1 MLLLLAFTKYDF
13 GGIAM
18 LVVALLV
25 ITGCVKPNTALA
37 KFADSNVIIIA
48 AMMMCAAGFSK
59 TRAVKSIGNL
69 LFKVS
74 GGSFERCCGMFMVV
88 LFAMGFV
95 LPGAVG
101 RIAIAYPIMMEVC
114 RRYDRS
120 PSKIMFPVGCM
131 MLCDQTG
138 FPIGGAAVTYAKY
151 NGFLENAGYTF
162 GDSFSIM
169 EPFIARI
176 PVCIIM
182 LIYFMTIGVKIA
194 PEKPALAI
202 EALKVKAKKEERE
215 LTKFQEIAAYIIFLG
230 TCLCLVFYSKMG
242 IPQWIVPFAGAILMY
257 AVGANNVRESINAM
271 PINLMMLL
279 IGAFVMSEALLET
292 GTGEWVG
299 NLAAMFPMVNA
310 LGDEEVGITA
320 LIEST
325 LGGLT
330 GLSPFLFLFILV
342 IATGILT
349 QFMNNGATANL
360 FIPIAI
366 MTCNTLGCSAKGLI
380 MIIQNASL
388 VAWFMPTATAIIPM
402 LMEGGGYDLKTMI
415 KQGLPPALLKSVC
428 QIAWIA
434 FMFPA
439 YPG

>member
-1 MLLLLAFTKYDF
+1 MTMHIAITIGIWLLMLLLLAFTKYDF

-169 EPFIARI
+169 DPFIARI

-215 LTKFQEIAAYIIFLG
+215 LTKFLPGHLPVPGVLQRDGHSPVDRSLRGRYPHVRRGRKQRERIHQRHAHQPDDAAHRRI
-230 TCLCLVFYSKMG
+230 
-242 IPQWIVPFAGAILMY
+242 
-257 AVGANNVRESINAM
+257 RHE
-271 PINLMMLL
+271 
-279 IGAFVMSEALLET
+279 
-292 GTGEWVG
+292 
-299 NLAAMFPMVNA
+299 
-310 LGDEEVGITA
+310 
-320 LIEST
+320 
-325 LGGLT
+325 
-330 GLSPFLFLFILV
+330 
-342 IATGILT
+342 
-349 QFMNNGATANL
+349 
-360 FIPIAI
+360 
-366 MTCNTLGCSAKGLI
+366 
-380 MIIQNASL
+380 
-388 VAWFMPTATAIIPM
+388 
-402 LMEGGGYDLKTMI
+402 
-415 KQGLPPALLKSVC
+415 
-428 QIAWIA
+428 
-434 FMFPA
+434 
-439 YPG
+439 

>member
-1 MLLLLAFTKYDF
+1 MTMHIAITIGIWLLMLLLLAFTKYDF

-138 FPIGGAAVTYAKY
+138 FPIGAAAVTYAKY

-162 GDSFSIM
+162 GVSFSVMDPI
-169 EPFIARI
+169 IARI

-194 PEKPALAI
+194 PEKPDLAI

-242 IPQWIVPFAGAILMY
+242 IPQWIVPFVGAILMY

-299 NLAAMFPMVNA
+299 NLVAGA
-310 LGDEEVGITA
+310 LGGRP
-320 LIEST
+320 ST
-325 LGGLT
+325 LVLY
-330 GLSPFLFLFILV
+330 SVFWFIVLF
-342 IATGILT
+342 LT

-402 LMEGGGYDLKTMI
+402 LMEGGGYDLKTML

>member
-1 MLLLLAFTKYDF
+1 MTTQIAITIGIWLLMLLLLAFTKYDF

-25 ITGCVKPNTALA
+25 ITGCVRPETALA
-37 KFADSNVIIIA
+37 KFADQNVIIIA
-48 AMMMCAAGFSK
+48 AMMICAAGFSR
-59 TRAVKSIGNL
+59 TPAVKNIGNL

-88 LFAMGFV
+88 LFLMGFV

-131 MLCDQTG
+131 MLCDQTS
-138 FPIGGAAVTYAKY
+138 FPIGGAAVNYVKY

-162 GDSFSIM
+162 GDSFSVM
-169 EPFIARI
+169 DPFIATA
-176 PVCIIM
+176 PVCIVM

-202 EALKVKAKKEERE
+202 EALKVQAKKETRE
-215 LTKFQEIAAYIIFLG
+215 LNKFQEIAAYIIFAG
-230 TCLCLVFYSKMG
+230 TCLCLVFYSQLG
-242 IPQWIVPFAGAILMY
+242 IPQWVVPFIGATLMY
-257 AVGANNVRESINAM
+257 IVGANNVKESISAM
-271 PINLMMLL
+271 PMSLMMLL

-292 GTGEWVG
+292 GTGAWVG
-299 NLAAMFPMVNA
+299 SVVANA
-310 LGDEEVGITA
+310 LGGKP
-320 LIEST
+320 ST
-325 LGGLT
+325 LVLYIT
-330 GLSPFLFLFILV
+330 FWCVVLFM
-342 IATGILT
+342 T

-380 MIIQNASL
+380 MIIVNASL

-402 LMEGGGYDLKTMI
+402 LMEGGGYDLKSLM
-415 KQGLPPALLKSVC
+415 KQGLLPALLKSVL

-434 FMFPA
+434 FIFPA
-439 YPG
+439 YPR

>member
-1 MLLLLAFTKYDF
+1 MTTSIAITIGIWVLMLCLLALTKYGF

-18 LVVALLV
+18 FIVALLV
-25 ITGCVKPNTALA
+25 ITKCVDASTALA

-48 AMMMCAAGFSK
+48 SMMMCAAGFSK
-59 TRAVKSIGNL
+59 TRAVKNIGNL

-74 GGSFERCCGMFMVV
+74 GGSFERCCAMFMVV
-88 LFAMGFV
+88 LFIMGF
-95 LPGAVG
+95 LIPGAVG

-114 RRYDRS
+114 RRYNRS
-120 PSKIMFPVGCM
+120 PAKIMFPVGCM

-151 NGFLENAGYTF
+151 NGFLENGGYLF
-162 GDSFSIM
+162 GDSFGIM
-169 EPFIARI
+169 DPFIARI
-176 PVCIIM
+176 PICIIM

-194 PEKPALAI
+194 PEVSPLGVQSL
-202 EALKVKAKKEERE
+202 EVKQKKERE
-215 LTKFQEIAAYIIFLG
+215 LTAFQEMAAYFIFG
-230 TCLCLVFYSKMG
+230 ATCLGLVFYSKMG
-242 IPQWIVPFAGAILMY
+242 IPQWIVTFIGAILMY
-257 AVGANNVRESINAM
+257 AVGANNVKESIAAM

-279 IGAFVMSEALLET
+279 IGAFVMSEALLQT
-292 GTGEWVG
+292 GTGSYVG
-299 NLAAMFPMVNA
+299 NLVASA
-310 LGDEEVGITA
+310 LGRHPNTIV
-320 LIEST
+320 LY
-325 LGGLT
+325 
-330 GLSPFLFLFILV
+330 
-342 IATGILT
+342 ATFWFVVVFLT

-366 MTCNTLGCSAKGLI
+366 ATCNTLGCSAKGLI

-402 LMEGGGYDLKTMI
+402 LMEGGGYDLKSMM
-415 KQGLPPALLKSVC
+415 KQGLPPALVKSVA

-439 YPG
+439 FK